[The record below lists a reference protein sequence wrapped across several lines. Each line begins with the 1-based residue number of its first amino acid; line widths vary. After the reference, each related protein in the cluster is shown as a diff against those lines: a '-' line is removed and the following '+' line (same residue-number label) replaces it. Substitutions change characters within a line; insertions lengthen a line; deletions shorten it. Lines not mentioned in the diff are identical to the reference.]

1 MSAPI
6 LSGRVKRGS
15 YSITVTPGAGVTTAV
30 AQEQALGATGLS
42 NQVTLNGILREVI
55 ITPPATDDGSATIT
69 ISLAD
74 IDGNVV
80 WSKSGL
86 AAGSSASINLLTNDQ
101 RVPLSGLYT
110 LQVTYSA
117 NQTTTAS
124 TTKVVLYIET

>member
-1 MSAPI
+1 MSVPI

-42 NQVTLNGILREVI
+42 NQVTLNGILREII
-55 ITPPATDDGSATIT
+55 ITPPSAVDASATIT
-69 ISLAD
+69 VSLAD
-74 IDGNVV
+74 ADGNVV
-80 WSKSGL
+80 YSKGSL
-86 AAGSSASINLLTNDQ
+86 AANSGASINLLTNDQ

-117 NQTTTAS
+117 AQPTTAS
-124 TTKVVLYIET
+124 TTKVVMYIET

>member
-15 YSITVTPGAGVTTAV
+15 YSITVTPGASVTTAV

-42 NQVTLNGILREVI
+42 NQVTLNGILREI
-55 ITPPATDDGSATIT
+55 FITAPASDDGSATIT
-69 ISLAD
+69 VTLAD
-74 IDGNVV
+74 IDGNVQ
-80 WSKSGL
+80 WTSTAL
-86 AAGSSASINLLTNDQ
+86 AAGSGTNKTLLTNDQ